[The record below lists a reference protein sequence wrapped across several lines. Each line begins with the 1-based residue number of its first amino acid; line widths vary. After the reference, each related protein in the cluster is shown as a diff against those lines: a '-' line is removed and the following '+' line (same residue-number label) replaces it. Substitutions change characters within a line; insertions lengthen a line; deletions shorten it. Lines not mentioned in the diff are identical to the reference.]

1 MKKFAFLILAL
12 INAALTALYVSLSP
26 LEIVPMHYNI
36 DGVADSYSSKWFV
49 MFMPCILIVLGI
61 IYLIYSFVAE
71 RNEKMLKNQ
80 KYVGRIVLGIF
91 LFFLIDFWYLTVT
104 CISGATEM
112 GNAAEYILAAALG
125 ALMLFISNMLPKV
138 KQNKTLGIRIPAT
151 LSSETVWKK
160 THKLGSYLGVI
171 SGAVMVILAIVGM
184 IFKLNGMAVLF
195 GGLGLFL
202 VVACI
207 IPCIY
212 AQVLYSKEKKANVRC
227 D

>member
-1 MKKFAFLILAL
+1 MKKFAFLILSL
-12 INAALTALYVSLSP
+12 VNAALTAVYVALSP
-26 LEIVPMHYNI
+26 LDIVPIHYNI

-61 IYLIYSFVAE
+61 IYLIYGFVAE

-80 KYVGRIVLGIF
+80 KYVGRIVLGLF
-91 LFFLIDFWYLTVT
+91 LFFIILFWYLTVI
-104 CISGATEM
+104 CISGATKM
-112 GNAAEYILAAALG
+112 GNAAEYILSAALG

-151 LSSETVWKK
+151 LSSEKVWKK
-160 THKLGSYLGVI
+160 THKLGGYLGVI

-184 IFKLNGMAVLF
+184 IFKLNGMAVLL

-212 AQVLYSKEKKANVRC
+212 AHMLYSKEKKANVR
-227 D
+227 

>member
-1 MKKFAFLILAL
+1 MKKIAFLILSL
-12 INAALTALYVSLSP
+12 INAALTAVYVALSP
-26 LEIVPMHYNI
+26 LDIVPMHYNI

-49 MFMPCILIVLGI
+49 MFMPCVLIVLGI

-71 RNEKMLKNQ
+71 RHEKLLKNQ
-80 KYVGRIVLGIF
+80 KYVGRIVLGLF
-91 LFFLIDFWYLTVT
+91 LFFIILFWYLTII
-104 CISGATEM
+104 CISGATKM
-112 GNAAEYILAAALG
+112 GNAAEYILSAALG

-160 THKLGSYLGVI
+160 THKLGGYLGVM

-184 IFKLNGMAVLF
+184 IFRLNGMAVLF

-212 AQVLYSKEKKANVRC
+212 AQMLYSKEKKANVSC
-227 D
+227 E

>member
-1 MKKFAFLILAL
+1 MKKFAFLILSL
-12 INAALTALYVSLSP
+12 INAALTAVYVALSP

-36 DGVADSYSSKWFV
+36 NGVADSYSSKWFV

-61 IYLIYSFVAE
+61 VYLIYSFVAQHH
-71 RNEKMLKNQ
+71 EKMLKNQ

-91 LFFLIDFWYLTVT
+91 LFFIILFWYLTVT
-104 CISGATEM
+104 CISGATKM
-112 GNAAEYILAAALG
+112 GNAAEYILSAALG

-160 THKLGSYLGVI
+160 THKLGGYLGVI
-171 SGAVMVILAIVGM
+171 SGSVMVILAIVGM
-184 IFKLNGMAVLF
+184 IFSLNGMAVLF

-212 AQVLYSKEKKANVRC
+212 ASVLYSKEKKANTNT
-227 D
+227 

>member
-1 MKKFAFLILAL
+1 MKKFAFLILSL
-12 INAALTALYVSLSP
+12 VNAVLTAVYVALSP

-36 DGVADSYSSKWFV
+36 DGVADGYSSKWFV

-61 IYLIYSFVAE
+61 VYLIYSFVAQHH
-71 RNEKMLKNQ
+71 EKMLKNQ

-104 CISGATEM
+104 CISGATKM
-112 GNAAEYILAAALG
+112 GNAAEYILSAALG

-160 THKLGSYLGVI
+160 THKLGGYLGVI

-184 IFKLNGMAVLF
+184 IFSLNGMTVLF

-212 AQVLYSKEKKANVRC
+212 ASALYSKEKKANVRC

>member
-12 INAALTALYVSLSP
+12 INAALTAVYVALSP
-26 LEIVPMHYNI
+26 LEIVPIHYNI

-80 KYVGRIVLGIF
+80 KYFGRIVLGIF
-91 LFFLIDFWYLTVT
+91 LFFIILFWYLTII

-112 GNAAEYILAAALG
+112 GNSAEYILAAALG

-138 KQNKTLGIRIPAT
+138 KQNKTLGIRISAT

-160 THKLGSYLGVI
+160 THKLGGYLGVI

-212 AQVLYSKEKKANVRC
+212 ASVLYSKEKKTNLNC
-227 D
+227 E

>member
-1 MKKFAFLILAL
+1 MKKFAFLILSL
-12 INAALTALYVSLSP
+12 INAALTAVYVALSP

-36 DGVADSYSSKWFV
+36 NGVADSYSSKWFV

-61 IYLIYSFVAE
+61 VYLIYSFVAQHH
-71 RNEKMLKNQ
+71 EKMLKNQ

-91 LFFLIDFWYLTVT
+91 LFFIILFWYLTVT
-104 CISGATEM
+104 CISGATKM
-112 GNAAEYILAAALG
+112 GNAAEYILSAALG
-125 ALMLFISNMLPKV
+125 VLMLFISNMLPKV

-160 THKLGSYLGVI
+160 THKLGGYLGVI
-171 SGAVMVILAIVGM
+171 SGSVMVILAIVGM
-184 IFKLNGMAVLF
+184 IFSLNGMAVLF

-212 AQVLYSKEKKANVRC
+212 ASVLYSKEKKANTNT
-227 D
+227 

>member
-1 MKKFAFLILAL
+1 MKKFAFLILSL
-12 INAALTALYVSLSP
+12 INAALTAVYVALSP

-36 DGVADSYSSKWFV
+36 NGVADSYSSKWFV

-61 IYLIYSFVAE
+61 VYLIYSFVAQHH
-71 RNEKMLKNQ
+71 EKMLKNQ
-80 KYVGRIVLGIF
+80 KYVGRIVLGIY
-91 LFFLIDFWYLTVT
+91 LFFIILFWYLTVT
-104 CISGATEM
+104 CISGSTKM
-112 GNAAEYILAAALG
+112 GNAAEYILSAALG

-160 THKLGSYLGVI
+160 THKLGGYLGVI
-171 SGAVMVILAIVGM
+171 SGAIMVILAIVGM
-184 IFKLNGMAVLF
+184 IFSLNGMAVLF

-212 AQVLYSKEKKANVRC
+212 ASVLYSKEKKANVRC

>member
-1 MKKFAFLILAL
+1 MKKFAFLILSL
-12 INAALTALYVSLSP
+12 INAALTAVYVARSP

-36 DGVADSYSSKWFV
+36 NGVADSYSSKWFV

-61 IYLIYSFVAE
+61 VYLIYSFVAQHH
-71 RNEKMLKNQ
+71 EKMLKNQ
-80 KYVGRIVLGIF
+80 KYVGRIVLGIY
-91 LFFLIDFWYLTVT
+91 LFFIILFWYLTVT
-104 CISGATEM
+104 CISGATKM
-112 GNAAEYILAAALG
+112 GNAAEYILSAALG

-160 THKLGSYLGVI
+160 THKLGGYLGVI

-184 IFKLNGMAVLF
+184 IFSLNGMAVLF

-212 AQVLYSKEKKANVRC
+212 ASVLYSKEKKANANT
-227 D
+227 

>member
-1 MKKFAFLILAL
+1 MKKFAFLILSL
-12 INAALTALYVSLSP
+12 INAALTAVYVARSP

-36 DGVADSYSSKWFV
+36 NGVADSYSSKWFV

-61 IYLIYSFVAE
+61 VYLIYSFVAQHH
-71 RNEKMLKNQ
+71 EKMLKNQ
-80 KYVGRIVLGIF
+80 KYVGRIVLGIY
-91 LFFLIDFWYLTVT
+91 LFFIILFWYLTVT
-104 CISGATEM
+104 CISGATKM
-112 GNAAEYILAAALG
+112 GNAAEYILSAALG

-160 THKLGSYLGVI
+160 THKLGGYLGVI

-184 IFKLNGMAVLF
+184 IFSLNGMAVLF

-212 AQVLYSKEKKANVRC
+212 ASVLYSKEKKANTNT
-227 D
+227 

>member
-1 MKKFAFLILAL
+1 MKKFVFLILSL
-12 INAALTALYVSLSP
+12 INAALTAVYVALSP
-26 LEIVPMHYNI
+26 LEIVPSHYNI
-36 DGVADSYSSKWFV
+36 NGVADGYSSKWFV

-61 IYLIYSFVAE
+61 IYLIYSFVAQHH
-71 RNEKMLKNQ
+71 EKMLKNQ
-80 KYVGRIVLGIF
+80 KYVGKIVLGIF
-91 LFFLIDFWYLTVT
+91 LFFIILFWYLTVI
-104 CISGATEM
+104 CISGATQM

-160 THKLGSYLGVI
+160 THKLGGYLGVI

-212 AQVLYSKEKKANVRC
+212 ASVLYSKEKKANTNT
-227 D
+227 

>member
-12 INAALTALYVSLSP
+12 INAALTAVYVALSP

-36 DGVADSYSSKWFV
+36 NGVADGYSSKWFV

-80 KYVGRIVLGIF
+80 KYFGRIVLGIF
-91 LFFLIDFWYLTVT
+91 LFLLIDFWYLTVT
-104 CISGATEM
+104 CISGATKM
-112 GNAAEYILAAALG
+112 GNAFEYILAAALG

-138 KQNKTLGIRIPAT
+138 KQNKTLGIKTPAT

-160 THKLGSYLGVI
+160 THKLGGYLGVI

-212 AQVLYSKEKKANVRC
+212 AQVLYSKEKKANVSC
-227 D
+227 E

>member
-1 MKKFAFLILAL
+1 MKKFAFLILSL
-12 INAALTALYVSLSP
+12 VNAALTAVYVALSP

-36 DGVADSYSSKWFV
+36 NGVADSYSSKWFV

-61 IYLIYSFVAE
+61 IYLIYGFVAE
-71 RNEKMLKNQ
+71 RHEKLLKNQ
-80 KYVGRIVLGIF
+80 KYVGRIVLGLF
-91 LFFLIDFWYLTVT
+91 LFFIILFWYLTII

-112 GNAAEYILAAALG
+112 GNTFEYILAAAVG
-125 ALMLFISNMLPKV
+125 ALMLFISNMLPKI
-138 KQNKTLGIRIPAT
+138 KQNSSLGIKTHAT

-160 THKLGSYLGVI
+160 THKLGGYLGVI

-195 GGLGLFL
+195 GGLGLFI

-207 IPCIY
+207 IPFIY
-212 AQVLYSKEKKANVRC
+212 ASVLYSKEKKTNLNC
-227 D
+227 E

>member
-1 MKKFAFLILAL
+1 MKKFAFLILSL
-12 INAALTALYVSLSP
+12 INAALTAVYVALSP

-80 KYVGRIVLGIF
+80 KYFGRIVLGIF
-91 LFFLIDFWYLTVT
+91 LFLLIDFWYLTVT
-104 CISGATEM
+104 CISGATKM
-112 GNAAEYILAAALG
+112 GNAFEYILAAALG

-138 KQNKTLGIRIPAT
+138 KQNKTLGIKTPAT

-160 THKLGSYLGVI
+160 THKLGGYLGVI
-171 SGAVMVILAIVGM
+171 SGVVMVILAIVGM

-212 AQVLYSKEKKANVRC
+212 ASVLYSKQKKANVRC